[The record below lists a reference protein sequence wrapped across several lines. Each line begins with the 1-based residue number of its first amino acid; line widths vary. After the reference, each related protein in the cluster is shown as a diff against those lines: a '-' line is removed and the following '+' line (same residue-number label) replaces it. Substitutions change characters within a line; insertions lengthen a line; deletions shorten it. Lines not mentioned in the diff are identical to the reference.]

1 MSLQFQDT
9 EKSLS
14 QTLIEAVDSING
26 EKTIT
31 LRTVFT
37 LIGEQG
43 LLMICILLTIPFLIP
58 VSIPGVST
66 VFGAA
71 IILISGAIILN
82 RVPWLPQR
90 LMDRELDAKGL
101 GQALSRGAE
110 MVAKMERFV
119 HPRVQSLTEGAVMN
133 RLNGLALL
141 FAGVLLIFPFGFIPL
156 SNTFPGLAIMFLAIG
171 ILQRDGVFIVLGY
184 VMIIITVIYF
194 GILTVGALLAGQSLI
209 SLLRG
214 G

>member
-141 FAGVLLIFPFGFIPL
+141 FAGVLLIFPFGFIPF
-156 SNTFPGLAIMFLAIG
+156 SNTLPGLAIMFLAIG

-184 VMIIITVIYF
+184 VMIVITVIYF